1 MTPGKSCC
9 HSSVHFLC
17 LSLGWTQT
25 RPQGASKAREK
36 RPGDEVGMD
45 TLRYRPC
52 YGQIPTSDKAL
63 MNWQQ
68 ATLRI
73 ATKKWPTFQ
82 NMKQLYLIFR
92 LGTYIPLFLPLPSP
106 PPPPKRASRKDGMN
120 IQIEL
125 NELGAFG
132 YLPKIH

>member
-1 MTPGKSCC
+1 MIPGKSCC
-9 HSSVHFLC
+9 HSSVNFLC
-17 LSLGWTQT
+17 LSLGWTQP

-36 RPGDEVGMD
+36 CPGDEVGMD

-52 YGQIPTSDKAL
+52 YGQIPTSDKTL

-92 LGTYIPLFLPLPSP
+92 LGTYSPLFLPLPSP
-106 PPPPKRASRKDGMN
+106 PTSPKESLKKRWYEHSDRTERTGCSW
-120 IQIEL
+120 
-125 NELGAFG
+125 
-132 YLPKIH
+132 LPT